1 MLHNITYLLL
11 EVFSLK
17 IAKVAPV
24 YKKGSKLEYTYYR
37 PPSLLSELHN
47 IMEKLMHKT
56 QGFLNY
62 EKALYKKVSNFKE
75 TFLLCMQ

>member
-24 YKKGSKLEYTYYR
+24 YKKSSKLEYIYYR
-37 PPSLLSELHN
+37 PTSLRSELHN

-56 QGFLNY
+56 QGFLHY
-62 EKALYKKVSNFKE
+62 EK
-75 TFLLCMQ
+75 TI

>member
-1 MLHNITYLLL
+1 MLHNITYLLH

-37 PPSLLSELHN
+37 PTSLLSELHN
-47 IMEKLMHKT
+47 IMENLCKKHKD
-56 QGFLNY
+56 FCIM
-62 EKALYKKVSNFKE
+62 KKLYKKVSNFKE
-75 TFLLCMQ
+75 TFVLCMQ